1 MTQILVR
8 NRSYLQKFSYKI
20 RAFSDNLNLL
30 KTIKG
35 LKPSWFQALILFS
48 YFLRVFLAMAMRV
61 NTWYPTT
68 AMRVALI
75 IPLNA
80 N

>member
-1 MTQILVR
+1 ML
-8 NRSYLQKFSYKI
+8 
-20 RAFSDNLNLL
+20 LNLGSTRENQNCFKDL

-35 LKPSWFQALILFS
+35 LKPGWFQALILFS